1 MIVQV
6 QDEKISGY
14 PQPKVYDQY
23 YINKYTYPRGL
34 KAGRRDPSPRSKK
47 LSGIYDRN
55 VPMVRN
61 GYSGWKLTLTKRQ
74 EEILNQNKRRVE
86 AEQINTQNINQ

>member
-61 GYSGWKLTLTKRQ
+61 GYSGWKLTLTKR
-74 EEILNQNKRRVE
+74 
-86 AEQINTQNINQ
+86 